1 MGTGVFGGTFDPVH
15 MGHLAIAAEA
25 RLRFKLSQIIFVP
38 AGQPWLKMG
47 RTITPAGHRI
57 EMVKRAIGSSS
68 SLRVSTIEVDRPG
81 LSYTVDTMAVLQEEL
96 GVGVDLFFI
105 LGCDSLAELPRWKQ
119 PARLVARCK
128 FIAVPRPPFNSPD
141 LETLEAS
148 IPGISQRVILLD
160 MPPIDVSSSDVRK
173 RVAGGLS
180 IEGLVPAE
188 VERYIREQE
197 LYSG

>member
-15 MGHLAIAAEA
+15 IGHLAIAAEA
-25 RLRFKLSQIIFVP
+25 RLRLKLSQIIFLP
-38 AGQPWLKMG
+38 AGQPWLKMD
-47 RTITPAGHRI
+47 RTITPAAHRI
-57 EMVKRAIGSSS
+57 EMVKRAIGSDS

-81 LSYTVDTMAVLQEEL
+81 FSYTVDTMAVLQEEL

-119 PARLVARCK
+119 PARLAAMCK
-128 FIAVPRPPFNSPD
+128 FIAIPRPSFNSPD
-141 LETLEAS
+141 LETLEAYV
-148 IPGISQRVILLD
+148 PGISQRVMLLD

-173 RVAGGLS
+173 RVARGLS
-180 IEGLVPAE
+180 IDGLVPAE